1 MNLQMKRIY
10 PAILSLA
17 IAASAI
23 AAPVDE
29 ARKLYREGDYAA
41 AAEQARKLVK
51 RSPRDGNA
59 NFVLGASLM
68 KLGETAEAL
77 APLKQAESRGVT
89 EASQMLAEYALE
101 QYDVEQA
108 DAHLD
113 KWAATVA
120 KSRNKK
126 LPEEHQSLS
135 SRLVLLRN
143 EWNR

>member
-1 MNLQMKRIY
+1 MRRNAK
-10 PAILSLA
+10 S
-17 IAASAI
+17 
-23 AAPVDE
+23 PV
-29 ARKLYREGDYAA
+29 
-41 AAEQARKLVK
+41 
-51 RSPRDGNA
+51 A
-59 NFVLGASLM
+59 NFTVGSACSFMFLS
-68 KLGETAEAL
+68 
-77 APLKQAESRGVT
+77 SRL
-89 EASQMLAEYALE
+89 MLAEYALE

-143 EWNR
+143 MLERT